1 MSHQTHSSPSAS
13 RNKNMK
19 KVILIEPSQ
28 VSSKKSRKKKN
39 STLPK
44 FYNEAKYSDTLSN
57 LLHLP
62 KPSRPPFKPW
72 INAGSKSN
80 GHRNLSRESY
90 LKDPVHMSAG
100 KTGIGQTASEEESTC
115 HQKKSNLVSG
125 KRTLTLPQY
134 LERTKKLDTL
144 NNLAQ
149 LSPPK
154 INIEMNYPNTT
165 WHWSLPK
172 ISQSKGSVHMSAGK
186 TGNGH

>member
-57 LLHLP
+57 LLQLS
-62 KPSRPPFKPW
+62 KPSRPPFQPW
-72 INAGSKSN
+72 NNTESKSS

-90 LKDPVHMSAG
+90 LKGSVHMSAG
-100 KTGIGQTASEEESTC
+100 KTGIGHSSEDPLR
-115 HQKKSNLVSG
+115 K
-125 KRTLTLPQY
+125 
-134 LERTKKLDTL
+134 
-144 NNLAQ
+144 
-149 LSPPK
+149 
-154 INIEMNYPNTT
+154 
-165 WHWSLPK
+165 
-172 ISQSKGSVHMSAGK
+172 
-186 TGNGH
+186 